1 MANSDLAERVHFVL
15 VDTTHAGNIGAAA
28 RAMKT
33 MGFGSL
39 RVVQTNRQ
47 HQGKRSGEPHLGDEA
62 YARAS
67 GAGDILENAT
77 VYDSLQAAIGDC
89 VHAYGTSARSRSLE
103 WQTVSARQAGQ
114 QVLSH
119 YGGSEVQDH
128 VAFVFGR
135 ERSGLT
141 NDELALCSHRLNIPT
156 NPDFSSLNLG
166 SAVQVVAYEL
176 HVCLSSQTQGE
187 LPTRL
192 QAQALAQA
200 PSLSSEQSATRLT
213 AGESD
218 VTPGNGSKEEG
229 TLEADRLADNAG
241 MEQFFEHLERT
252 LITIGFLKTDNPRL
266 LMPRLRR
273 YFGESRPRQS
283 ELNILRGI
291 LSAVN
296 RHHQD

>member
-1 MANSDLAERVHFVL
+1 MVNSDLAERVHFVL
-15 VDTTHAGNIGAAA
+15 VDTTHGGNIGAAA

-67 GAGDILENAT
+67 GAGDVLENAT
-77 VYDSLQAAIGDC
+77 VFDSLQAAIGDC
-89 VHAYGTSARSRSLE
+89 VHAYGTSARSRSLA
-103 WQTVSARQAGQ
+103 WQTVSARQASQ
-114 QVLSH
+114 QVLPH

-187 LPTRL
+187 LP
-192 QAQALAQA
+192 AES
-200 PSLSSEQSATRLT
+200 PSRSSEQLATRLT
-213 AGESD
+213 AGEAD
-218 VTPGNGSKEEG
+218 ATPVYGSKEEG
-229 TLEADRLADNAG
+229 TLETDRLADNAG

-273 YFGESRPRQS
+273 YFGENRPRQS